1 MASLVALEPGTH
13 KLGPDNAVLRVR
25 TGRHGAAAKA
35 GHDLVIEVT
44 SWEASVEVD
53 DEGGVGLELRAD
65 PGSLRVREGTGGV
78 QELGDEDKAYIG
90 ETIADEILGDRAIVF
105 RSTEAAASDDGRL
118 QVAGELEMAGT
129 NHPLS
134 FELGV
139 GGDGGIAGGT
149 TVKQSEWGIK
159 PYSTL
164 FGTLKVDD
172 EVRVEIEAGLPA
184 SR

>member
-1 MASLVALEPGTH
+1 VALEPGTH

-44 SWEASVEVD
+44 SWEASVEVG
-53 DEGGVGLELRAD
+53 EGDGIRLELRAD
-65 PGSLRVREGTGGV
+65 PGSLRVRDGTGGV
-78 QELGDEDKAYIG
+78 QELTDEDKAYIG
-90 ETIADEILGDRAIVF
+90 ETIGDEILGDRAIVF

-118 QVAGELEMAGT
+118 RVAGELEMAGAS
-129 NHPLS
+129 HPLS
-134 FELGV
+134 FELSV
-139 GGDGGIAGGT
+139 DDGGAIAGGAA
-149 TVKQSEWGIK
+149 VKQSEWGIK

-172 EVRVEIEAGLPA
+172 EVRVEVEAGRPA
-184 SR
+184 NR